1 MISVD
6 LKRAA
11 LIDMISGINAKIIDA
26 TVICEHM
33 QFVLPL
39 IPKIN
44 LQIMKQT
51 CFTMLLKRRDNPNCM
66 LNSMN

>member
-1 MISVD
+1 MVSVD

-33 QFVLPL
+33 KFVLPL
-39 IPKIN
+39 IPKD
-44 LQIMKQT
+44 K
-51 CFTMLLKRRDNPNCM
+51 FTNNQANMFQNAVRKKG
-66 LNSMN
+66 